1 MKKLK
6 SFYISIFF
14 LFGIGFSLNA
24 QNPDFNHWAVYGFK
38 VSSENESTV
47 FNIIDD
53 YFTNNK
59 ADGISVSLYNV
70 MFASTD
76 VTATH
81 IISFD
86 GNKEDMGQFF
96 NPTNS
101 DSESALF
108 FSKLNYFVD
117 ESSFSG
123 NGVRLAR
130 FGVKEEVMP
139 VQEIFVIDVEEF
151 SEYRKW
157 LDNQRSLDEKY
168 PKDYLSSATGRIS
181 HGGIVPGINTWIMN
195 GFKSYESFLDKWSN
209 DQEFNKN
216 NPKYVKERDKL
227 NENINYDLFDLKTK
241 FMRGLIKQW

>member
-1 MKKLK
+1 MKKLI

-108 FSKLNYFVD
+108 FSTQALQ
-117 ESSFSG
+117 
-123 NGVRLAR
+123 L
-130 FGVKEEVMP
+130 
-139 VQEIFVIDVEEF
+139 
-151 SEYRKW
+151 
-157 LDNQRSLDEKY
+157 
-168 PKDYLSSATGRIS
+168 LSSR
-181 HGGIVPGINTWIMN
+181 
-195 GFKSYESFLDKWSN
+195 FL
-209 DQEFNKN
+209 
-216 NPKYVKERDKL
+216 
-227 NENINYDLFDLKTK
+227 
-241 FMRGLIKQW
+241 RGSVADRRPLRCEVGPEGQNLPHQT